1 MRRLM
6 PALIVFWTLM
16 ATAALAQ
23 SEPGGAP
30 LEDHSQ
36 PNVAVHAVEKKELS
50 EARRHELA
58 LYPVAVQVNGKFT
71 RHTGSAL
78 SYVYHLQ
85 ERFGLQITPIF
96 NWHSAPSGF
105 NRELETKLGA
115 SADPAN
121 SLLLNW
127 GIHAGVEATPI
138 YGKFT
143 FHNGTLG
150 RFSLVLSGG
159 AGLGH
164 TRHQLKSEDPATGG
178 ATYGSIGNK
187 FIGSL
192 GGGLKLEIARRY
204 AIRLEVR
211 DVIYTARVDK
221 VNGCTLEDLN
231 GLQDDPTNLVNSG
244 SCKASSFSGPFAET
258 DIAIAR
264 TLVETPS
271 SAVLNN
277 LGFYAGFSVL
287 F

>member
-1 MRRLM
+1 MRRLV
-6 PALIVFWTLM
+6 PSLIVSGWLFG
-16 ATAALAQ
+16 ATAADA
-23 SEPGGAP
+23 EAP
-30 LEDHSQ
+30 
-36 PNVAVHAVEKKELS
+36 PNVAVHAVEKKEVS
-50 EARRHELA
+50 EKGRHELA

-71 RHTGSAL
+71 RHVGSAL
-78 SYVYHLQ
+78 TYVYHLQ
-85 ERFGLQITPIF
+85 ERFGLQVTPLF
-96 NWHSAPSGF
+96 NWYSAPSGF
-105 NRELETKLGA
+105 NHELETKLGA
-115 SADPAN
+115 SADPAT

-127 GIHAGVEATPI
+127 GIHAGVEAEPI

-159 AGLGH
+159 AGIGA
-164 TRHQLKSEDPATGG
+164 TRHQLKSEDPTTGG

-187 FIGSL
+187 FIGAL
-192 GGGLKLEIARRY
+192 GGGLKLEIGQRY

-221 VNGCTLEDLN
+221 VNGCTLDDLN
-231 GLQDDPTNLVNSG
+231 TLQDDPTNLGNFG
-244 SCKASSFSGPFAET
+244 SCKGSKFAGPYAET

-277 LGFYAGFSVL
+277 VGFYAGFSVL